1 MRLLH
6 ACWLLL
12 LALLCGQAAA
22 AAPVVLLQPGAGR
35 LSLDGRFEL
44 LEDRQRQFDASSV
57 LQAGTGW
64 AAAPAQPL
72 NLGHS
77 PSAWWLHLRVANAD
91 ASAPLQR
98 LIELANPRLDR
109 ISLFVLRQ
117 GRLGEQLHTGD
128 RTRFATRPVAHHQ
141 FLFPLLLAPAES
153 VDLLIR
159 LDAHDGYFG
168 LAPLSVVDEAT
179 LQQDTQRHTLL
190 LGLYYG
196 GLGLL
201 LLYHL
206 CLVASTREPSF
217 VLYVGYLVAL
227 LVCRFAFEGH
237 AAQYWWPD
245 QPLLVNQALLVAYSA
260 SVVLFGALLLV
271 NLREHLAPQPRL
283 RAACWALVTL
293 NALPIPLA
301 LLGHY
306 SLTLK
311 LAMPATLVGILLAAV
326 VSLRAWR
333 SGYTH
338 TRYFLAGTVCM
349 LLGLLVERLTL
360 ESVLGGHALLNYGV
374 AIGSVLEA
382 LFVAVALADGMNRLK
397 ADKLQAER
405 LAREAEVQLNE
416 QLGQLVQGRTQE
428 LESANRR
435 LNQLAITDEL
445 TGAHNRRHFQHELD
459 SLVAQVQR
467 SGGAIGLCLFDLD
480 HFKGYNDHYGHP
492 AGDEVLRCVAATV
505 QATCKRTTDRLF
517 RVGGEEFALLMAG
530 TDREQMQGFVEQI
543 RQAIEALDMPHAK
556 NPRGLVTASFGLAWC
571 APSGGGRATPDPAA
585 VYRFADQLLYR
596 AKAAGRNVTVCEV
609 FVPAAAGAALA
620 GTPALAH

>member
-1 MRLLH
+1 VRLLR

-12 LALLCGQAAA
+12 ALLWAQAAV
-22 AAPVVLLQPGAGR
+22 AAPTVLLPATAGR
-35 LSLDGRFEL
+35 LVLDGRVEL
-44 LEDRQRQFDASSV
+44 LEDPQRQFDASTA
-57 LQAGTGW
+57 LNAAGAWRAT
-64 AAAPAQPL
+64 PAQPL

-77 PSAWWLHLRVANAD
+77 ASAWWLHLRVANAD
-91 ASAPLQR
+91 GAAPLQR
-98 LIELANPRLDR
+98 LVELANPRLDR
-109 ISLFVLRQ
+109 ISVFVLRE
-117 GRLGEQLHTGD
+117 GRVSEQLHTGD
-128 RTRFATRPVAHHQ
+128 RLPFGTRPVVHHQ
-141 FLFPLLLAPAES
+141 FVFPLTLAPAEQ

-159 LDAHDGYFG
+159 LDAHDGHFG
-168 LAPLSVVDEAT
+168 LVPLSVLDEAT
-179 LQQDTQRHTLL
+179 LRRDTQRHTLL

-217 VLYVGYLVAL
+217 VIYVAYLVAL
-227 LVCRFAFEGH
+227 VVCRFAFEGH

-245 QPLLVNQALLVAYSA
+245 QPWLVNQGLLVAYSV

-283 RAACWALVTL
+283 RAACGMLVAL

-306 SLTLK
+306 SITLK
-311 LAMPATLVGILLAAV
+311 LAMPATLVSIVVAMV
-326 VSLRAWR
+326 VSVRAWR
-333 SGYTH
+333 SGYAH
-338 TRYFLAGTVCM
+338 TRYFLAGGVCM
-349 LLGLLVERLTL
+349 LVGLLVERLTL
-360 ESVLGGHALLNYGV
+360 ESVLHGHPLLNYGV

-416 QLGQLVQGRTQE
+416 QLGQLVQARTQE
-428 LESANRR
+428 LETVNRR

-445 TGAHNRRHFQHELD
+445 TGAHNRRHFQQELE
-459 SLVAQVQR
+459 SLLAQVQR

-505 QATCKRTTDRLF
+505 QATFKRTTDRLF

-530 TDREQMQGFVEQI
+530 TDREQMLGFVEHI
-543 RQAIEALDMPHAK
+543 RHAIEALDMPHGK
-556 NPRGLVTASFGLAWC
+556 NPLGIVTASFGLAWC
-571 APSGGGRATPDPAA
+571 APTAAGRPTPDPAA

-609 FVPAAAGAALA
+609 FLPTGSSAAAA